1 MVENLK
7 LTTMYRSRR
16 DRQIRYQ
23 VGLSIQIKLL
33 PPSRIENVQQ
43 SRSGKVLN
51 VDTFILQIWRLP
63 TKAGEE
69 DGDHSTRPLHLHVLR
84 QKHC

>member
-1 MVENLK
+1 MENLK
-7 LTTMYRSRR
+7 LTTMYRGRR

-23 VGLSIQIKLL
+23 VVLSISNQLL

-43 SRSGKVLN
+43 PRSGKVLAVN
-51 VDTFILQIWRLP
+51 TFILQIWRLP

-69 DGDHSTRPLHLHVLR
+69 DGDHPTRSLHLHILW